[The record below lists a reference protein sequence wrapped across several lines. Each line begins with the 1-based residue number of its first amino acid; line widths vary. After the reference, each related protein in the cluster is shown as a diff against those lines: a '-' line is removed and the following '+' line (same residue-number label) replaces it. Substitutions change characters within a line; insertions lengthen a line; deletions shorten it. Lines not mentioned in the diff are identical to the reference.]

1 MRNATTGQVC
11 HTARTTFRPTATYSC
26 KCMQATTWW
35 EVVLAL
41 VKLYKSGR
49 EVHLH
54 AWHGVL
60 ILPVNTLVVSKTL
73 AFCCLLDCS
82 DDEAGKEEQSS
93 LTFDAI
99 CILSSA

>member
-54 AWHGVL
+54 AWCGVL
-60 ILPVNTLVVSKTL
+60 ILPVNTLV
-73 AFCCLLDCS
+73 
-82 DDEAGKEEQSS
+82 
-93 LTFDAI
+93 
-99 CILSSA
+99 LSSACMAINIGVFGLMTTIGLS